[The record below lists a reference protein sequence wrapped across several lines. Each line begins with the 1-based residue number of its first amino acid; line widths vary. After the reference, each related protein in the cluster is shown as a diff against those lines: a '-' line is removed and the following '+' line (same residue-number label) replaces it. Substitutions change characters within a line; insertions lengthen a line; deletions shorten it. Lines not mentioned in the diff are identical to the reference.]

1 MQEALLYESYI
12 VAVAPGILLLRAEFD
27 KAMDMLLEYL
37 SSNEKITLGE
47 FRDLLG
53 TSRKYAMALLEFCD
67 RRGVT
72 KKTGDARGIGN
83 IHPSAITF

>member
-1 MQEALLYESYI
+1 MLFRS
-12 VAVAPGILLLRAEFD
+12 VAPGIHFRKVDFD

-37 SSNEKITLGE
+37 SSHDTITLGE